1 MKIEI
6 IDTTLRDGEQ
16 APGVFFTLKDKWIIA
31 ENLIELGID
40 EIEAGIPVMG
50 RDHSDFIRSLARC
63 SKKTRISAWSR
74 FKLED
79 VKGVYKTGV
88 NTIHISVPVSEYH
101 LPNQLG
107 SWGSILKQFNEIIT
121 YAKDHFEFV
130 SLGLQDSFRSDKN
143 RISQLCNLA
152 EEFSLNRIR
161 FSDTVGNT
169 FPVYVGAF
177 IMEMKS
183 IFSGKIDFHGHNDL
197 GLASANSLA
206 ALESWADSV
215 NVTINGLGERAGN
228 ASLEQIAFIIDQ
240 HQYLES
246 NIRIEGIKSLCQK
259 VSSITRRPL
268 ALDKPIVGK
277 NVFTHESG
285 IHCHGQLKN
294 SLAYQP
300 FNPEDKG
307 LDKSNL
313 VVGTHSGQSG
323 VVGILKSAGID
334 IPEVDIKKI
343 MEKFKTESVNKKNYL
358 TTEEVKK
365 IYIEQLAGGVV

>member
-16 APGVFFTLKDKWIIA
+16 APGVFFTLQEKWEIA
-31 ENLIELGID
+31 EKLIELGID

-50 RDHSDFIRSLARC
+50 RDHSRFIESLARF

-79 VKGVYKTGV
+79 VRSVYKTGV

-101 LPNQLG
+101 LPDQLG
-107 SWGSILKQFNEIIT
+107 SWGNVLKQFDEIIT

-143 RISQLCNLA
+143 RIKQLCSIA

-169 FPVYVGAF
+169 FPAYVGIF

-197 GLASANSLA
+197 GLATANSLA

-228 ASLEQIAFIIDQ
+228 ASLEQVAFVIDG
-240 HQYLES
+240 HKYLES
-246 NIRIEGIKSLCQK
+246 NIRLEGIKALSQK
-259 VSSITRRPL
+259 VSIITGRPL

-294 SLAYQP
+294 PLAYQP
-300 FNPEDKG
+300 FNPEEKG

-313 VVGTHSGQSG
+313 VIGTHSGKSG
-323 VVGILKSAGID
+323 VEGILKSIGID
-334 IPEVDIKKI
+334 RPEGDMKYF
-343 MEKFKTESVNKKNYL
+343 MEKFKAESKRKKNYL
-358 TTEEVKK
+358 TPDEVKK
-365 IYIEQLAGGVV
+365 IYRTISRGVI